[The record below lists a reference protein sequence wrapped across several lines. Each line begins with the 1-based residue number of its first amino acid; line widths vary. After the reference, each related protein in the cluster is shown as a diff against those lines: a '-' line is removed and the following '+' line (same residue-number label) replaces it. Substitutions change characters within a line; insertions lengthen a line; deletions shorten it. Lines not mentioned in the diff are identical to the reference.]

1 VDKAVLLDSPIADDG
16 LIRTGGRE
24 YGTSEYIARTFGVSE
39 PSGAGDC
46 RASKLATLFLA
57 RIPEWTP
64 AGRAVLGAWHDE
76 RSTRWPRHQPR
87 RCAQCA
93 RSVRSRLAAALS
105 DPLAAAGVKKAL
117 IRVPVRRPSPQ
128 KFIRVHA
135 GEDCRLIRRSST
147 CAMTAKPTDAVSRD
161 LGAAGNLRWTA
172 RGRAAD
178 AKTGV
183 ETGVGAAGLG

>member
-1 VDKAVLLDSPIADDG
+1 VATAP
-16 LIRTGGRE
+16 T
-24 YGTSEYIARTFGVSE
+24 
-39 PSGAGDC
+39 
-46 RASKLATLFLA
+46 ASV
-57 RIPEWTP
+57 R
-64 AGRAVLGAWHDE
+64 
-76 RSTRWPRHQPR
+76 
-87 RCAQCA
+87 QCA

-172 RGRAAD
+172 SGRAAD